1 MFTGLIRELGRLSHR
16 ADLGFGMKVSIQLPL
31 LSQDAN
37 LGDSIAI
44 NGVCL
49 TVVAKN
55 QELLDFE
62 VSPETL
68 GKTNLGLL
76 ANGEWVNG
84 EPSLRAGDPLG
95 GHFVQGHVEG
105 MGALKERKLDGGW
118 EVFVFQNPE
127 KLAPYLAPKGS
138 IAVDGVSLTVVEAGR
153 DWFSVALIPHTLKN
167 TNLGGMKVGTQVN
180 LETDMLARYL
190 DRIVAYRNFQ

>member
-16 ADLGFGMKVSIQLPL
+16 ADLGFGMKLSVQLPL

-167 TNLGGMKVGTQVN
+167 TNLGGMKAGTQVN

-190 DRIVAYRNFQ
+190 DRIVAYRKFQ

>member
-1 MFTGLIRELGRLSHR
+1 MFTGLIREHGRLSHR
-16 ADLGFGMKVSIQLPL
+16 ADLGFGMKLSVQFPL

-84 EPSLRAGDPLG
+84 EPSLLAGDPLG